1 MDIDENDVV
10 YIAYLD
16 RTDYKLYLAS
26 KQAGSSEWTIET
38 VDTSVTSADTS
49 IVVANGVIHIAFVD
63 SNSFLKYIYRST
75 DSSTWSEELV
85 DSSDTIMYPSI
96 AVDSSGTPHIA
107 YHARYSGDG
116 NDGALMFSSRIG
128 DGAWSASPDM
138 IDDNLR
144 SGLYASLA
152 FDQQDNILIAYHRKA
167 SSATYLDS
175 YLKVAVKNSGD
186 TSWTLKTI
194 DTGDDSD
201 DEQAGTYAELAVDS
215 TGKAHIVYRY
225 ESGGKLKYAVEE

>member
-1 MDIDENDVV
+1 
-10 YIAYLD
+10 
-16 RTDYKLYLAS
+16 
-26 KQAGSSEWTIET
+26 
-38 VDTSVTSADTS
+38 
-49 IVVANGVIHIAFVD
+49 
-63 SNSFLKYIYRST
+63 
-75 DSSTWSEELV
+75 
-85 DSSDTIMYPSI
+85 MYPSI

-107 YHARYSGDG
+107 YHSRYEGDG
-116 NDGALMFSSRIG
+116 NDGALMFSSRIA

-138 IDDNLR
+138 IDDYLR

-152 FDQQDNILIAYHRKA
+152 FDQNDNILIAYHRKA
-167 SSATYLDS
+167 MSATYLDS

-186 TSWTLKTI
+186 TSWTTKTI

-215 TGKAHIVYRY
+215 TGKAHVVYRY